1 MLCFT
6 STYYIMH
13 SQFIHFLYF
22 QISNFTNF
30 LSVMM
35 KKVNQSSFAN
45 CPDDFPGLKAFMTRF
60 LIQMSK
66 DFATRSIEISDES
79 QGQGYSKPEIEDRR
93 RWEKTTHPYVFFNE
107 DGQTISFLGFTL
119 DQRNLNILSE
129 KTGEVLYEKIISQ
142 PLFQALKVGK
152 GIFRVFKFS

>member
-1 MLCFT
+1 
-6 STYYIMH
+6 
-13 SQFIHFLYF
+13 
-22 QISNFTNF
+22 
-30 LSVMM
+30 M

-93 RWEKTTHPYVFFNE
+93 RWENTTHPYVFFNE

-119 DQRNLNILSE
+119 DPRNLNILSE

-152 GIFRVFKFS
+152 GIFRVFNFSWKTKHFWDSTSGERKNNFLENLRSQKF